1 MAILNNKAVFIPFL
15 WYNINKNH
23 FFVNEPLAASNQ
35 KCYNKRRCFGGMG
48 MLTKIALTNYKS
60 FRDETIIP
68 IKPLTLLCG
77 VNSSG
82 KSSILKSILMIK
94 QTTERESPYNQ
105 LAFNGQYVNNGFW
118 DDIVCV
124 NGYPENPIE
133 ISNTFELYEHDASFS
148 RQDNPSFRELKK
160 LFFKYSTIHSF
171 QIEHKIRI
179 KGVHGSNRVTSYIEN
194 NIVVF
199 SGIKIIVKDSNNNV
213 LCESSVSIS
222 SNKDSHKKRY
232 FIKYNNLPCDNE
244 FVNSPLQ
251 NYYYTCYFNNIKLI
265 NFYKENIDP
274 EVVRAKS
281 SILAFFNIA
290 SSQYTGTNYIAP
302 LRQFPQRN
310 YIIQGDVNSVGVA
323 GENMPI
329 LLAKLQQSGRTTN
342 VQLSELDEKNFR
354 PKRQRGFSPTYE
366 RIQNWIDYFG
376 LGSLD
381 ISGNNGLLSLTLNG
395 RNITDVGFGASQALP
410 VIVQGLYMP
419 CDATLFLEQPEI
431 HLHPKMQMKMADF
444 LLATAISERSLVV
457 ETHSDHI
464 INRIVRRVMESIGTE
479 NDLSSLVKIY
489 FISQDDEGCSK
500 VCDDIKIDPVKGLI
514 DCPREFFDQYG
525 DELRV
530 IMKQGYENLKNGK

>member
-1 MAILNNKAVFIPFL
+1 
-15 WYNINKNH
+15 
-23 FFVNEPLAASNQ
+23 
-35 KCYNKRRCFGGMG
+35 
-48 MLTKIALTNYKS
+48 MLTKITLENYKS
-60 FRDETIIP
+60 FKEETRIP

-118 DDIVCV
+118 DDIVCAK
-124 NGYPENPIE
+124 GLPESSIE
-133 ISNTFELYEHDASFS
+133 ISNTFELYEHNASFS

-171 QIEHKIRI
+171 IIEHKIRI
-179 KGVHGSNRVTSYIEN
+179 KGAHGSDRVTSYIEN
-194 NIVVF
+194 NTVVF
-199 SGIKIIVKDSNNNV
+199 SGIKITAKDSNGNV
-213 LCESSVSIS
+213 LCESNVSIS

-232 FIKYNNLPCDNE
+232 FIKYDNLPCDNE
-244 FVNSPLQ
+244 FITSSSQ
-251 NYYYTCYFNNIKLI
+251 NYYTCYFNNIKLI
-265 NFYKENIDP
+265 NFYKENIDSKI
-274 EVVRAKS
+274 VRAKS

-290 SSQYTGTNYIAP
+290 SSQYTGINYIAP

-342 VQLSELDEKNFR
+342 VQLPNQNEKEF
-354 PKRQRGFSPTYE
+354 KVQRQKGFFSTYE
-366 RIQNWIDYFG
+366 RIQAWIDYLG
-376 LGSLD
+376 LGNLN
-381 ISGNNGLLSLTLNG
+381 ISGSSGLLSLNLNS

-410 VIVQGLYMP
+410 VITQGLYMP
-419 CDATLFLEQPEI
+419 CDTTLFLEQPEI

-444 LLATAISERSLVV
+444 LLAVAISERNLVV

-464 INRIVRRVMESIGTE
+464 INRIVRRVMESIGTD
-479 NDLSSLVKIY
+479 NDLSGLVKIY
-489 FISQDDEGCSK
+489 FISQNDDGCSK
-500 VCDDIKIDPVKGLI
+500 VYDEIKIDPVKGLI

-530 IMKQGYENLKNGK
+530 IMKQGYENLKNGQ